1 MKDVLGISHSSQLD
15 LHGLSEVE
23 ARAAVLCGLLASQLE
38 HEAGNAVTSDFVII
52 TGDCNKQLTTQVM
65 PPAIRVG
72 VLSKNLHCQKTTEPL
87 ARQGLECDTLY

>member
-1 MKDVLGISHSSQLD
+1 MKDVLGISHSCQLD

-52 TGDCNKQLTTQVM
+52 TGDSNKRLQVTS
-65 PPAIRVG
+65 PAINVG
-72 VLSKNLHCQKTTEPL
+72 VLSKNDIAFLL
-87 ARQGLECDTLY
+87 NRDWIA

>member
-1 MKDVLGISHSSQLD
+1 MKDVLGISHSCQLD

-52 TGDCNKQLTTQVM
+52 TGDSNKRHTFQVTS
-65 PPAIRVG
+65 PAINVG
-72 VLSKNLHCQKTTEPL
+72 VLSKNDIAFLL
-87 ARQGLECDTLY
+87 NRDWIA